1 MSKQSPYRSLSPD
14 QRVALVAHAIQM
26 NRESRARFIQRL
38 LTRKAGGFRAVTLQ
52 SWPVER
58 LAREVVR
65 SKAELPEDELDLLHL
80 LYVQLEPAIQVTFL
94 DLAGV
99 AHEAGVMP
107 DDLEPPY
114 ADAAAVERA
123 SAVVWE
129 QHGENGMR
137 YLRTLARYSSA
148 VWPGIET
155 VVDQLDRRDPLE
167 QGDQPAG

>member
-14 QRVALVAHAIQM
+14 QRVTLVAHAVASS
-26 NRESRARFIQRL
+26 RESRAVFIQRL

-52 SWPVER
+52 TWPVDR

-94 DLAGV
+94 DMAGV
-99 AHEAGVMP
+99 AHESGAMAE
-107 DDLEPPY
+107 DLEMPY
-114 ADAAAVERA
+114 ADAPAVLRAAT
-123 SAVVWE
+123 VVRD
-129 QHGENGMR
+129 QHGEDGMR

-148 VWPGIET
+148 AWPGIDG
-155 VVDQLDRRDPLE
+155 VVDELE
-167 QGDQPAG
+167 GSSA

>member
-14 QRVALVAHAIQM
+14 QRVALVLHAMQSS
-26 NRESRARFIQRL
+26 RETRARFVQRL

-58 LAREVVR
+58 LASEVVR

-80 LYVQLEPAIQVTFL
+80 LYVKLEPAIQVLFL
-94 DLAGV
+94 DVTGV

-107 DDLEPPY
+107 ESLEPPF
-114 ADAAAVERA
+114 ADAEAVRRGAEIVRD
-123 SAVVWE
+123 
-129 QHGENGMR
+129 QHGEDGMR

-148 VWPGIET
+148 AWPGIEEL
-155 VVDQLDRRDPLE
+155 VVAFDGRE
-167 QGDQPAG
+167 G

>member
-14 QRVALVAHAIQM
+14 QRVALVAHAIQSS
-26 NRESRARFIQRL
+26 RESRASFIQRL

-52 SWPVER
+52 SWPVDR

-99 AHEAGVMP
+99 AHEGGTMAQ
-107 DDLEPPY
+107 DLEMPY
-114 ADAAAVERA
+114 ADAAAVLRA
-123 SAVVWE
+123 ATVVRD
-129 QHGENGMR
+129 QHGEDGMR

-148 VWPGIET
+148 AWPGIDG
-155 VVDQLDRRDPLE
+155 VVDAFEGESR
-167 QGDQPAG
+167 